1 MLWITDTFRIRC
13 VLVLDTVT
21 TLKLITL
28 IYIIFLNYYQ
38 CRRVNRIENSTGCSS
53 LVYINNLN
61 KIMFCSFKLDLYLHW
76 SFKKKKFSQIAHLC
90 YILFTLL
97 TFFSYSPFTMLFFML
112 YFVNVWTITFI
123 PQLEMNNIWSDHSS
137 RFTLDMNLFI
147 VLSSGVQTIVAECRH
162 YYENL
167 NTLVLEFL
175 D

>member
-38 CRRVNRIENSTGCSS
+38 CRRVNRIENLTGCSS
-53 LVYINNLN
+53 LMYINNLN

-97 TFFSYSPFTMLFFML
+97 TFFSYAPFTMLFFML

-123 PQLEMNNIWSDHSS
+123 PTTRDEQYLEWPFITFYTRYEFIHCFEFRSS
-137 RFTLDMNLFI
+137 NHCSWM
-147 VLSSGVQTIVAECRH
+147 
-162 YYENL
+162 
-167 NTLVLEFL
+167 
-175 D
+175 